1 MEGDENVLKL
11 VRVKHHYEYAKS
23 LNGMLENGK
32 SYGMGIISQ

>member
-11 VRVKHHYEYAKS
+11 VRVKHHYEYTKS

-32 SYGMGIISQ
+32 SYGM